1 MASYLRC
8 PRILSS
14 VGLLSLALLAITE
27 PSAAQKFAYVANFG
41 SNNVSAYTIGG
52 GGALTLVGTYPTGN
66 PVWRNPFSV
75 AVDPTGRFVYVA
87 GGQGLG
93 MGKVSAYTIGVTGA
107 LTLVGTYPAGTNPLS
122 VAVDP
127 DGQFVYVA
135 NRGRDD
141 PSIPS
146 EISGYSIDPM
156 TGALTP
162 VLCSPF
168 RAGIHP
174 YSVTVDPTGQFVYV
188 ANFNSN
194 NVSAYVIKRIG
205 DLLPF
210 GGSPFQAG
218 IHPYSVTVDPTGQFV
233 YVANLGSNNVSAYTI
248 GGGGVLTL
256 VGSYPAGTSPYSV
269 TVDSTGQ
276 FVYVAN
282 FGSNNVS
289 AYTIGG
295 GGVLTLVG
303 TYPAGT
309 SPLSVTTTP

>member
-52 GGALTLVGTYPTGN
+52 
-66 PVWRNPFSV
+66 
-75 AVDPTGRFVYVA
+75 
-87 GGQGLG
+87 
-93 MGKVSAYTIGVTGA
+93 TGA

-248 GGGGVLTL
+248 DACTGVLTLVGTYPAGTSPLSVTVDPTGQFVYVANSGSNNVSAYTIGGGGVLTL